1 MTTVLWRPDP
11 NAMTTPKSYVP
22 RPVPRAVLGNN
33 ELAARMEQRN
43 PLYTETLVK
52 SFFTDLA
59 DELREQ
65 LINGNQITLTDL
77 FTCHITF
84 TGRLDSP
91 DDSLPPL
98 DECLQVRLYPSKRL
112 VDGVRKTAKT
122 ERLPMEKKL
131 PLLATAQDT
140 LLELKDVLNPAGALQ
155 LTGDDLFFDRTKPG
169 AGECVLEGTESGRTV
184 QSRFIK
190 VETSE
195 IIFMPEIPAQAQPW
209 NNEYRVSVS
218 THYSEHGT
226 LRTGTYARL
235 LRSPLTLSNFS
246 HPNPPEVGI
255 LTGSAASPYVS
266 VISGSV
272 AANEVLRIQVLLD
285 LRADALL
292 FSLLDMKEGGRTGAA
307 VTVTANGEQTVQGF
321 ADAAVSSLTI
331 RVNNYAALKEMIR
344 NDYGGWL
351 VDVLNVET
359 A

>member
-91 DDSLPPL
+91 DDPLPPL
-98 DECLQVRLYPSKRL
+98 DECLHVRLYPSKRL
-112 VDGVRKTAKT
+112 VDEVRKTAKT

-131 PLLATAQDT
+131 PLITTAQDT

-169 AGECVLEGTESGRTV
+169 AGECVLEGTRNGKTV

-190 VETSE
+190 IEASE
-195 IIFMPEIPAQAQPW
+195 IIFMPDIPAQDALW
-209 NNEYRVSVS
+209 NNEYTVSVS
-218 THYSEHGT
+218 TRYSEHGT
-226 LRTGTYARL
+226 LRTGTYSQM
-235 LRSPLTLSNFS
+235 LRTPLAWDGLS
-246 HPNPPEVGI
+246 HEGGIGI
-255 LTGSAASPYVS
+255 LTGSADVPYVTIEGGTVS
-266 VISGSV
+266 T
-272 AANEVLRIQVLLD
+272 NETLRIQVILD

-292 FSLLDMKEGGRTGAA
+292 FSLLDMKEGGAAGAA
-307 VTVTANGEQTVQGF
+307 MTVTENGNITLQGF
-321 ADAAVSSLTI
+321 TGSAVSSMSMI
-331 RVNNYAALKEMIR
+331 VHEYAALKDLIR
-344 NDYGGWL
+344 NSYGGRL
-351 VDVLNVET
+351 VDVVQIELT
-359 A
+359 